1 MALLLFFRDVLR
13 ELWRGPFVYWAWIV
27 LLWAI
32 IALGGWSYLGQLENG
47 LVVTNMSNQVSWGF
61 YISNFTFLVGV
72 AAAAVMLVIPAY
84 IFDRKD
90 IRDVVL
96 LGDTMAVT
104 AVLMAMLF
112 VMVDIGRPD
121 RIWHMIPFIGR
132 FNFPNSLLA
141 WDVVVLSGYL
151 LLNLGISFY
160 LLFSHYQGREARLK
174 MYLPFIILAI
184 FWAISIHTVTAFLYS
199 ANVGRPF
206 WHNAL
211 LAPRFIAS
219 AFCSGP
225 ALAILILLLVRRLA
239 GYPVRQSA
247 IDTLAITMTV
257 ALQITL
263 FFVFAELFT
272 DFYFQHA
279 HAASA
284 RYLFF
289 GLHGAAM
296 LTPWIW
302 TALALLVIAVTIL
315 MIHPLRHK
323 PMLLIFACVLTVIG
337 VWIEKGMGL
346 VIPGYIPTPL
356 GEIFE
361 YLPNATEV
369 RVALGIWAI
378 GLLTF
383 TLLAK
388 AGMAIERGKLRF
400 RDDIE
405 EELAGISSNEE
416 EENESF
422 ATTTPLRSVE

>member
-1 MALLLFFRDVLR
+1 MALLLFLRDVFR
-13 ELWRGPFVYWAWIV
+13 ELFRGSFIYWAWIV
-27 LLWAI
+27 FLWAI
-32 IALGGWSYLGQLENG
+32 IAVGGWKYIGQLNNG

-84 IFDRKD
+84 IFNRKD

-104 AVLMAMLF
+104 AVMMAMLF
-112 VMVDIGRPD
+112 VIVDIGRPD
-121 RIWHMIPFIGR
+121 RIWHMIPMIGS
-132 FNFPNSLLA
+132 FNFPASLLA

-160 LLFSHYQGREARLK
+160 LLFSHYQGRQAKLK
-174 MYLPFIILAI
+174 VYLPFIMLAI

-199 ANVGRPF
+199 ANTGRPF

-225 ALAILILLLVRRLA
+225 AIAIIILQIVRKVV

-247 IDTLAITMTV
+247 IDTLRVTMTV
-257 ALQITL
+257 SLQITL
-263 FFVFAELFT
+263 FFVIADLFT
-272 DFYFQHA
+272 DFYSEGTHS
-279 HAASA
+279 ASA

-289 GLHGAAM
+289 GLHGAAK

-302 TALALLVIAVTIL
+302 TALAMLVVAVTIL
-315 MIHPLRHK
+315 MIHNLRRKPL
-323 PMLLIFACVLTVIG
+323 LFNIACILTVIG

-361 YLPNATEV
+361 YLPNSTEV
-369 RVALGIWAI
+369 LISLGILAI

-388 AGMAIERGKLRF
+388 AGMAIERGQVRL

-405 EELAGISSNEE
+405 EELAGLTNDEE
-416 EENESF
+416 SESLE
-422 ATTTPLRSVE
+422 TPT